1 MTDAFDGADYYDCCD
16 SQLLRHD
23 SPSEAIEDMLDMWA
37 TPDCDMVALIEEH
50 APITVTAYHRSEITD
65 AEWTAFALNA
75 AAGILDSI
83 NEEYGDPDGGHEL
96 RETEE
101 SLGAALEPALRAWC
115 KEHYQPWRCNPSGE
129 RVYEA
134 AEVEALMRADNPHWF
149 EP

>member
-16 SQLLRHD
+16 AESLQYET
-23 SPSEAIEDMLDMWA
+23 PSEAIEDMLDSWA
-37 TPDCDMVALIEEH
+37 SPDCDMVALIREH
-50 APITVTAYHRSEITD
+50 APITVTAYWRAEITD

-75 AAGILDSI
+75 AVGILESI
-83 NEEYGDPDGGHEL
+83 DEEYGDPDGSHDHRDKEK
-96 RETEE
+96 

-115 KEHYQPWRCNPSGE
+115 KDHYLPWRCNPCGE

-134 AEVEALMRADNPHWF
+134 EEIEAMMREDNKHWF